1 MNVVVDI
8 DAVLRAVDVVVVDV
22 AVVVDVVD
30 AVIHDLLVVDVV
42 YYRLLPL
49 RLPLT
54 F

>member
-8 DAVLRAVDVVVVDV
+8 DAVLRAVDVV
-22 AVVVDVVD
+22 AVVVVD

-42 YYRLLPL
+42 YYWLLPL

>member
-8 DAVLRAVDVVVVDV
+8 DAVLRTVDVVV
-22 AVVVDVVD
+22 VVD

>member
-8 DAVLRAVDVVVVDV
+8 DAVLRAVDVV
-22 AVVVDVVD
+22 AVVVVD
-30 AVIHDLLVVDVV
+30 AVIHVLLVVDVV